1 MAQHLD
7 ILGAEIRKQFDALE
21 SAKEESVTNAKE
33 QVTENYKIRTSD
45 FDGKVANFTSDFESL
60 RRNAEDSI
68 NEQLKQFTEDVEN
81 IVQNG
86 GGVYKGLTQMT
97 QFINNRKDQFEKFVK
112 GQIEAINNTFQNWT
126 SEFGT
131 EKEFNSA
138 IDSDWGME

>member
-7 ILGAEIRKQFDALE
+7 TLGAEIRKKFDALE
-21 SAKEESVTNAKE
+21 SAKEESVTNSKE

-60 RRNAEDSI
+60 RRDAENSI
-68 NEQLKQFTEDVEN
+68 DDQLQEFNEQIHQ

-97 QFINNRKDQFEKFVK
+97 KFINDRNDQFEKFVK
-112 GQIEAINNTFQNWT
+112 GQVEAINNTFQNWA

-131 EKEFNSA
+131 EKEFNSV